1 MKMSNRFVLDTNTIV
16 SAALFRQSVPR
27 QALDYALTDGILLVS
42 EATALELTAVLL
54 RSKFDRYLQREIRER
69 FLAVFLQQTTLI
81 EITEPVIACRDPKD
95 DKFLEVAIYGNA
107 SLIITGDKDLLELH
121 PYHEISIITP
131 RDFLDLR

>member
-1 MKMSNRFVLDTNTIV
+1 MNNRFVLDTNTIV

-27 QALDYALTDGILLVS
+27 QALDHALIDGILLVS
-42 EATALELTAVLL
+42 EATALELTSVLL

-95 DKFLEVAIYGNA
+95 DKFLEVAVYGNA
-107 SLIITGDKDLLELH
+107 SLIITGDKDLLNLH
-121 PYHEISIITP
+121 LYHGIPIITP
-131 RDFLDLR
+131 REFLDLR